1 MFFSW
6 PTVEVR
12 SNDWPASVYSFARV
26 RSRARS
32 SAMKTRNRIGARLIE
47 ACRGE
52 TEWVQPQGVTES
64 RGWASSSAGLWT
76 SMQYWDNPWMAS
88 YTRIII
94 ARLVGPDLQSDNEMP
109 LNMVRRKGSIDEGVL
124 GTWAKRR
131 DLVRSSGFKDYCH

>member
-1 MFFSW
+1 
-6 PTVEVR
+6 
-12 SNDWPASVYSFARV
+12 
-26 RSRARS
+26 
-32 SAMKTRNRIGARLIE
+32 MKTRNRIGARLIE

-131 DLVRSSGFKDYCH
+131 DLWSGINAVRFVEPYILVARTRPIELHHVFVVCFFG